1 MALADTAN
9 LVVKLSLAGNY
20 RRQLAGAQSAFGK
33 LDATL
38 SRTEGRAFRAGQ
50 QIGTGIRNAAGI
62 AAVGLGILA
71 GNVAMG
77 LQSLIR
83 LEEAT
88 AQTEAVIKST
98 GGAAGIT
105 ADKVRELAEK
115 YEALNATIG
124 DETIQQGQNLLLTFT
139 AITEDAF
146 EPALQAALDL
156 STAMGTDLDSAIKT
170 VGKAL
175 SEPEKAMARLR
186 RQGIILTESEEAQI
200 KAHLKNN
207 DALGAQRVILDAL
220 DTRYGGSFLAKGN
233 TTAGKVAK
241 FTDSI
246 EDLQRALA
254 GALLP
259 AVSNIAD
266 ALTEFLSDPRTVRDF
281 ERLGQQIGELFS
293 PENIRNGIDALRDG
307 FNFLRSV
314 AGPIADVV
322 GTAVRAFT
330 SLPPEVQKLLV
341 GGFAANKLTGG
352 LITNIAGGIFGALKA
367 MTVQAA
373 VVNVTGGVVN
383 GGPGLPGGA
392 KGGGKPGLPGGA
404 AVGFLGAAG
413 LAIGLGAVATEV
425 SGLRDDTHVIGG
437 QIARGTNDV
446 EQQVANVKNNI
457 AVLTERAAN
466 GDQNAQRQLEGQRA
480 VLARLL
486 DESSTTSERLA
497 ALRDQANRTKDDT
510 VAASNKTTTAAL
522 ETKREAG
529 RGLSLV
535 NSATRAGASQVA
547 SAVRNS
553 RPIITTN
560 VKVTVTA
567 GAVSKSVSQQARYGP
582 ANGSHGGGGGH
593 APGTGPLP

>member
-1 MALADTAN
+1 MALAETAE
-9 LVVKLSLAGNY
+9 LAVKLTLGGNFL
-20 RRQLAGAQSAFGK
+20 RQMGQVNRQLKTFDKEA
-33 LDATL
+33 
-38 SRTEGRAFRAGQ
+38 SRAYRAGQ
-50 QIGTGIRNAAGI
+50 QIGTGIKRGLAIAAG
-62 AAVGLGILA
+62 AAGLLA
-71 GNVAMG
+71 TQVALG
-77 LQSLIR
+77 LDSLIK

-98 GGAAGIT
+98 GGAAGVT
-105 ADKVRELAEK
+105 AEQVRKLAEK
-115 YEALNATIG
+115 YEALNATVA
-124 DETIQQGQNLLLTFT
+124 DEVIQSGQNLLLTYT
-139 AITEDAF
+139 AITKEGF

-156 STAMGTDLDSAIKT
+156 STALGTDLESAVKT

-186 RQGIILTESEEAQI
+186 RQGIILTEAEEAQI
-200 KAHLKNN
+200 KAHVKNN
-207 DALGAQRVILDAL
+207 DALGAQAVILAAL
-220 DTRYGGSFLAKGN
+220 EKRYGGSFLSKGN
-233 TTAGKVAK
+233 TTAGRVAK

-254 GALLP
+254 TALLP
-259 AVSNIAD
+259 AVGNVAD
-266 ALTEFLSDPRTVRDF
+266 ALTEFLSDPQTVREF
-281 ERLGQQIGELFS
+281 ENLGREIGRLFS
-293 PENIRNGIDALRDG
+293 PENIRAGIDALKDG
-307 FNFLRSV
+307 FTFLKSV
-314 AGPIADVV
+314 AGPIADVI

>member
-1 MALADTAN
+1 MALAETAE
-9 LVVKLSLAGNY
+9 LAVKLTLGGNFL
-20 RRQLAGAQSAFGK
+20 RQMGQVNRQLKTFDKEA
-33 LDATL
+33 
-38 SRTEGRAFRAGQ
+38 SRAYRAGQ
-50 QIGTGIRNAAGI
+50 QIGTGIKRGLAIAAG
-62 AAVGLGILA
+62 AAGLLA
-71 GNVAMG
+71 TQVALG
-77 LQSLIR
+77 LDSLIK

-98 GGAAGIT
+98 GGAAGVT
-105 ADKVRELAEK
+105 AEQVRKLSEK
-115 YEALNATIG
+115 YEALNATVG
-124 DETIQQGQNLLLTFT
+124 DEVIQSGQNLLLTYT
-139 AITEDAF
+139 AITKEGF

-156 STAMGTDLDSAIKT
+156 STALGTDLESAVKT

-186 RQGIILTESEEAQI
+186 RQGIILTEAEEAQI
-200 KAHLKNN
+200 KAHVKNN
-207 DALGAQRVILDAL
+207 DALGAQAVILAAL
-220 DTRYGGSFLAKGN
+220 EKRYGGSFLSKGN
-233 TTAGKVAK
+233 TTAGRVAK

-254 GALLP
+254 TALLP
-259 AVSNIAD
+259 AVGNVAD
-266 ALTEFLSDPRTVRDF
+266 ALTEFLSDPQTVREF
-281 ERLGQQIGELFS
+281 ENLGREIGRLFS
-293 PENIRNGIDALRDG
+293 PENIRAGIDALKDG
-307 FNFLRSV
+307 FTFLKSV
-314 AGPIADVV
+314 AGPIADVI

-510 VAASNKTTTAAL
+510 VAASEKTTRAAL

>member
-1 MALADTAN
+1 MALAETAE
-9 LVVKLSLAGNY
+9 LAVKLTLGGNFL
-20 RRQLAGAQSAFGK
+20 RQMGQVNRQLKTFDKEA
-33 LDATL
+33 
-38 SRTEGRAFRAGQ
+38 SRAYRAGQ
-50 QIGTGIRNAAGI
+50 QIGTGIKRGLAIAAG
-62 AAVGLGILA
+62 AAGLLA
-71 GNVAMG
+71 TQVALG
-77 LQSLIR
+77 LDSLIK

-98 GGAAGIT
+98 GGAAGVT
-105 ADKVRELAEK
+105 AEQVRKLAEK
-115 YEALNATIG
+115 YEALNATVG
-124 DETIQQGQNLLLTFT
+124 DEVIQSGQNLLLTYT
-139 AITEDAF
+139 AITKEGF

-156 STAMGTDLDSAIKT
+156 STALGTDLESAVKT

-186 RQGIILTESEEAQI
+186 RQGIILTEAEEAQI
-200 KAHLKNN
+200 KAHVKNN
-207 DALGAQRVILDAL
+207 DALGAQAVILAAL
-220 DTRYGGSFLAKGN
+220 EKRYGGSFLSKGN
-233 TTAGKVAK
+233 TTAGRVAK

-254 GALLP
+254 TALLP
-259 AVSNIAD
+259 AVGNVAD
-266 ALTEFLSDPRTVRDF
+266 ALTEFLSDPQTVREF
-281 ERLGQQIGELFS
+281 ENLGREIGRLFS
-293 PENIRNGIDALRDG
+293 PENIRAGIDALKDG
-307 FNFLRSV
+307 FTFLKSV
-314 AGPIADVV
+314 AGPIADVI

-383 GGPGLPGGA
+383 GGGGVPGVAA
-392 KGGGKPGLPGGA
+392 KGGGALAGAAAFFPLA
-404 AVGFLGAAG
+404 AVGALMVGAAG
-413 LAIGLGAVATEV
+413 LVAEPVRQLTGVTAGGLGTVKAEVA
-425 SGLRDDTHVIGG
+425 GLKLVVGASQAAQAH
-437 QIARGTNDV
+437 AN
-446 EQQVANVKNNI
+446 QVN
-457 AVLTERAAN
+457 E
-466 GDQNAQRQLEGQRA
+466 
-480 VLARLL
+480 
-486 DESSTTSERLA
+486 ERLA
-497 ALRDQANRTKDDT
+497 QLRDQANRTKDDT
-510 VAASNKTTTAAL
+510 VAASEKTTRAAL

>member
-1 MALADTAN
+1 MALAETAE
-9 LVVKLSLAGNY
+9 LAVKLTLGGNFL
-20 RRQLAGAQSAFGK
+20 RQMGQVNRQLKTFDKEA
-33 LDATL
+33 
-38 SRTEGRAFRAGQ
+38 SRAYRAGQ
-50 QIGTGIRNAAGI
+50 QIGTGIKRGLAIAAG
-62 AAVGLGILA
+62 AAGLLA
-71 GNVAMG
+71 TQVALG
-77 LQSLIR
+77 LDSLIK

-98 GGAAGIT
+98 GGAAGVT
-105 ADKVRELAEK
+105 AEQVRKLSEK
-115 YEALNATIG
+115 YEALNATVG
-124 DETIQQGQNLLLTFT
+124 DEVIQSGQNLLLTYT
-139 AITEDAF
+139 AITKEGF

-156 STAMGTDLDSAIKT
+156 STALGTDLESAVKT

-186 RQGIILTESEEAQI
+186 RQGIILTEAEEAQI
-200 KAHLKNN
+200 KAHVKNN
-207 DALGAQRVILDAL
+207 DALGAQAVILAAL
-220 DTRYGGSFLAKGN
+220 EKRYGGSFLSKGN
-233 TTAGKVAK
+233 TTAGRVAK

-254 GALLP
+254 TALLP
-259 AVSNIAD
+259 AVGNVAD
-266 ALTEFLSDPRTVRDF
+266 ALTEFLSDPQTVREF
-281 ERLGQQIGELFS
+281 ENLGREIGRLFS
-293 PENIRNGIDALRDG
+293 PENIRAGIDALKDG
-307 FNFLRSV
+307 FTFLKSV
-314 AGPIADVV
+314 AGPIADVI